1 MALYAIADLH
11 LSLGTDKPMDV
22 FGERWRDYVA
32 RLEQQWMEMITEK
45 DTVLVPG
52 DISWAMTMEEALLD
66 LRFLDRLPGQK
77 ILVKGNHDFWWGTNG
92 KVEKFM
98 GENAIHS
105 IALIKNNAIRV
116 GHDAVCGTR
125 GWLLPE
131 HSEFSES
138 DRVIYDREAGRL
150 ERSLIAGQELCSNTP
165 GRMVAMLHFPPI
177 GEQGDSTAFSVLLEK
192 YGVEIC
198 VYGHL
203 HGRGH
208 VKAFE
213 GTLNGVQYRLIAGDY
228 IAFKPLRL

>member
-1 MALYAIADLH
+1 MALFAIADIH

-22 FGERWRDYVA
+22 FGERWHDYVN
-32 RLEQQWMEMITEK
+32 RLEANWTEMVSEE
-45 DTVLVPG
+45 DTVLIPG
-52 DISWAMTMEEALLD
+52 DISWAMTMEEALPD

-77 ILVKGNHDFWWGTNG
+77 IMIKGNHDFWWGTNG

-98 GENAIHS
+98 DDNEIHS
-105 IALIKNNAIRV
+105 ITLIKNSAIRV
-116 GHDAVCGTR
+116 GTDTVCGSR

-150 ERSLIAGQELCSNTP
+150 ERSLIAGQNLCAHTS
-165 GRMVAMLHFPPI
+165 GRMVAMLHFPPV
-177 GEQGDSTAFSVLLEK
+177 GEHGDRTAFSDLLEK

-198 VYGHL
+198 LYGHL

-208 VKAFE
+208 GKAFE
-213 GTLNGVQYRLIAGDY
+213 GTKNGVRYLLASGDF